1 VHKLVNDNSFE
12 AQDKPATG
20 MNGKQIKDIILGII
34 SVVAPDADLS
44 DVKSDV
50 RLRDQ
55 LDMDSMDFL
64 DIVMELRKRYKI
76 EVPKEDYPKL
86 ATLDGCAEYLGPKL
100 AAVAGV

>member
-1 VHKLVNDNSFE
+1 MTEN
-12 AQDKPATG
+12 AI
-20 MNGKQIKDIILGII
+20 KQVILDIIAL
-34 SVVAPDADLS
+34 VAPDADLS

-76 EVPKEDYPKL
+76 EVPKEDYGEL
-86 ATLDGCAEYLGPKL
+86 ATLDSCAAYLSGRL
-100 AAVAGV
+100 QAVG

>member
-1 VHKLVNDNSFE
+1 MVDQQV
-12 AQDKPATG
+12 
-20 MNGKQIKDIILGII
+20 KDIILGII

-50 RLRDQ
+50 KLRDQ
-55 LDMDSMDFL
+55 LEMDSMDFL
-64 DIVMELRKRYKI
+64 DIVMELRKRYKL

-100 AAVAGV
+100 EAMAAV